1 MLNEDMRTAG
11 EVVADIQLSLS
22 PFPNIGGLEL
32 LHGRSQIGD
41 ITDRVCCSIFKEFT
55 GRCKVV
61 PCTSSSALQGMS
73 SVQAII

>member
-1 MLNEDMRTAG
+1 MLNEDMCTAG

-41 ITDRVCCSIFKEFT
+41 ITEGSAVASSKNSLADVRWCRVPAPLHCRECHPS
-55 GRCKVV
+55 R
-61 PCTSSSALQGMS
+61 Q
-73 SVQAII
+73 